1 MLAIH
6 LSNVNDNL
14 TVFESLLTWEV
25 MLNPAKIRWYAPVL
39 NLVMSE
45 LNGYPVGVKYHH
57 RKCYQSF
64 THKLRLERLSKKSE
78 QMQLQDQ
85 RNNDRLLA
93 KLEETDTYIISLETT
108 TRSSSSSSQE
118 NLSNVLCHLL
128 PKRMYILE

>member
-14 TVFESLLTWEV
+14 TVFKSLLTSEV
-25 MLNPAKIRWYAPVL
+25 MLNPVKIRLYA
-39 NLVMSE
+39 LVMSD
-45 LNGYPVGVKYHH
+45 LNDYPVGVKYHH

-118 NLSNVLCHLL
+118 NLSNVSCHLL
-128 PKRMYILE
+128 PRQMYILG

>member
-1 MLAIH
+1 MLAIQ

-14 TVFESLLTWEV
+14 TAFESLLTWEV
-25 MLNPAKIRWYAPVL
+25 MLKPAKIRLYAPVL

-45 LNGYPVGVKYHH
+45 FNGYPVGVKYHH

-128 PKRMYILE
+128 PKQMYIL

>member
-1 MLAIH
+1 MLAIQ

-14 TVFESLLTWEV
+14 TAFESLLTWEV
-25 MLNPAKIRWYAPVL
+25 MLKPAKIRLYAPVL

-45 LNGYPVGVKYHH
+45 FNGYPVGVKYHH

-93 KLEETDTYIISLETT
+93 KSEETDTYIVSLETT
-108 TRSSSSSSQE
+108 TRCSSSSSQE

-128 PKRMYILE
+128 PKQMYIL

>member
-14 TVFESLLTWEV
+14 TVFKSLLTSEV
-25 MLNPAKIRWYAPVL
+25 MLNPVKIRLYA
-39 NLVMSE
+39 LVMSE

-64 THKLRLERLSKKSE
+64 THKLRLERLSKKPE
-78 QMQLQDQ
+78 QMQRQDQ

-93 KLEETDTYIISLETT
+93 KLEETDRYLYYFT
-108 TRSSSSSSQE
+108 
-118 NLSNVLCHLL
+118 
-128 PKRMYILE
+128 